1 MIKHY
6 NDEDFD
12 EVLKRNRVLVDF
24 YATWCGPCKMLGPVL
39 EKLDEKNI
47 IEIVKIDV
55 DHSQKVSSKYGVF
68 SVPTLILFENGREI
82 KRQSGFMSLD
92 QLEKFVNENNQ

>member
-6 NDEDFD
+6 NDEDFG
-12 EVLKRNRVLVDF
+12 EVLKKNRVLVDF

-39 EKLDEKNI
+39 EKLDEKNL
-47 IEIVKIDV
+47 IEIAKIDV
-55 DHSQKVSSKYGVF
+55 DHAGKTSTTYGVF
-68 SVPTLILFENGREI
+68 SVPTLILFENGKEI

-92 QLEKFVNENNQ
+92 QLEKFVNEKN

>member
-12 EVLKRNRVLVDF
+12 EVLKKNRVLVDF

-39 EKLDEKNI
+39 EKLDEKNL
-47 IEIVKIDV
+47 IEIAKIDV
-55 DHSQKVSSKYGVF
+55 DHAEKMSTKYGVF
-68 SVPTLILFENGREI
+68 SVPTLILFENGKEI

-92 QLEKFVNENNQ
+92 QLEKFVNGKN